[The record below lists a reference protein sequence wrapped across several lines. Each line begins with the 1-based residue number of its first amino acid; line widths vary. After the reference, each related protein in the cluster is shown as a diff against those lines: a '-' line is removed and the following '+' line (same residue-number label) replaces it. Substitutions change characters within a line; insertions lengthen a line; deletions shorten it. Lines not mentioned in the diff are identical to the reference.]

1 MSARDKFL
9 AANAANKQQRGNT
22 STQDTIFGDFVK
34 RTEST
39 ESDVATEKI
48 KEVETNTDT
57 KKNSEPVMNNMAEE
71 THTINKESAIYKV
84 TQSKKDSSGSGEEK
98 ARICVRLT
106 EEQSDTL
113 YMSATSQGVSMTRII
128 SDMIL
133 EDARQISDPGDALA
147 KQFRGR
153 LHCGKVVYFSVDASL
168 KNMIAEKAKQY
179 YMTPMAYTTYVIN
192 KMLG

>member
-34 RTEST
+34 RTD
-39 ESDVATEKI
+39 SDVATEKI
-48 KEVETNTDT
+48 KEVETNIDT
-57 KKNSEPVMNNMAEE
+57 KKISEPVMNNPAEE

-84 TQSKKDSSGSGEEK
+84 AQSKKDSSGSGEEK

-106 EEQSDTL
+106 EEQSDIL

-168 KNMIAEKAKQY
+168 KDMIGEKAKQY

>member
-34 RTEST
+34 RTD
-39 ESDVATEKI
+39 SDVATEKI
-48 KEVETNTDT
+48 KEVETNIDT
-57 KKNSEPVMNNMAEE
+57 KKNSEPVMNNPAEE
-71 THTINKESAIYKV
+71 THTINKQSAIYKV
-84 TQSKKDSSGSGEEK
+84 APSKKENSGEEK

-133 EDARQISDPGDALA
+133 EDAGQISDPGDTLA

-168 KNMIAEKAKQY
+168 KDMIAEKAKQY

>member
-34 RTEST
+34 RTD
-39 ESDVATEKI
+39 SDVATEKI
-48 KEVETNTDT
+48 KEVETNIDT
-57 KKNSEPVMNNMAEE
+57 KKNSEPVMNNPAEE

-84 TQSKKDSSGSGEEK
+84 APSKKESSGEEK

-133 EDARQISDPGDALA
+133 EDRPVAVKLS
-147 KQFRGR
+147 K
-153 LHCGKVVYFSVDASL
+153 YE
-168 KNMIAEKAKQY
+168 MEKMFKRA
-179 YMTPMAYTTYVIN
+179 
-192 KMLG
+192 